1 MRRYETFVIIDPD
14 LSQDIRDQ
22 VVERVEELIAQMDGF
37 LVLTDDWGERKLAYE
52 IKKRARGYYV
62 RFDYCGLSPLVNE
75 IERFFRIDDRAL
87 KYMTVLLDK
96 DADLE
101 KVKEEKAAA
110 EAAAQSKTDMEEAPA
125 ETHTAPVKA
134 ADTAPVKA
142 ADTAPVKAADTAPVE
157 AVDTAPVKAVDTAP
171 VEAVDTA
178 PVEAVD
184 TAPAEAVDTAPVKA
198 VRRSGGHCPC
208 KSGGYCPCKSGG
220 YCPCRSGGYCPC
232 KRIRSKPGRDD
243 RRKKRKSTLFR

>member
-22 VVERVEELIAQMDGF
+22 VVERVEELISQMDGF

-101 KVKEEKAAA
+101 KIKEEKAAK
-110 EAAAQSKTDMEEAPA
+110 EAAKEAAKMAAAESKTDVEEAPE
-125 ETHTAPVKA
+125 ETQK
-134 ADTAPVKA
+134 
-142 ADTAPVKAADTAPVE
+142 E
-157 AVDTAPVKAVDTAP
+157 VDTAPVKEVDTAP
-171 VEAVDTA
+171 EKEAGTAPVKEVDTA
-178 PVEAVD
+178 PEKEVG
-184 TAPAEAVDTAPVKA
+184 TAPVEESEVNREETKKEEVPSSDEADSA
-198 VRRSGGHCPC
+198 VETTPL
-208 KSGGYCPCKSGG
+208 KNPEEA
-220 YCPCRSGGYCPC
+220 
-232 KRIRSKPGRDD
+232 
-243 RRKKRKSTLFR
+243 